1 MASGT
6 IKRHGFGNPGN
17 VTFPFTATKD
27 GFVIAVCTPANSS
40 NVSYVYVT
48 EDGAAHARFYGMSNQ
63 QGTLVFPVK
72 VGRTYAEATAS
83 NITYNNGI
91 RLYPLE

>member
-6 IKRHGFGNPGN
+6 IKRHGFGNPES

-27 GFVIAVCTPANSS
+27 GFVIAICTPPTS
-40 NVSYVYVT
+40 NVSYVYIT
-48 EDGAAHARFYGMSNQ
+48 EDGSPHARFYGMSNQ

-72 VGRTYAEATAS
+72 TGRTYAES
-83 NITYNNGI
+83 NISNIAYTGGV
-91 RLYPLE
+91 RFYPFA

>member
-6 IKRHGFGNPGN
+6 IKRHGFGNPER

-27 GFVIAVCTPANSS
+27 GFVIAVCNSLTS
-40 NVSYVYVT
+40 SVSYVYIT
-48 EDGAAHARFYGMSNQ
+48 EDGLAHARFYGMSNQ

-72 VGRTYAEATAS
+72 TGRTYAESNIS
-83 NITYNNGI
+83 NITYIDGV
-91 RLYPLE
+91 RFYPFA